1 MFKVA
6 EPSEPAVREVHTP
19 PATAANGIK
28 IRIITPALAKSHQ
41 NISTIPLLQ
50 GGVYIPLSTSL
61 WNLKTKVANSLGH
74 TLGHTCPSRESQSC
88 NCSFVE
94 YLLKQELLR
103 CLDDFVVVFDDHK
116 IERLPVSEPT
126 GNSIFQALQARFE
139 TEVESQ
145 YNVSLEGG
153 ELGSEQRYLIMPA
166 VALCSKD
173 LHLGNLKAKGRPVP
187 DEGSKPHGQTI
198 KQEDML
204 EDDWYDLD
212 LHIAEAPI
220 EVLDPYLT
228 LENASL
234 NECTVNG
241 ILNLYVVER
250 RCLST
255 PLSAS
260 LGKEAI
266 FSQAPCWQTA
276 PQQSRR
282 GMSAYLSSLRVFT
295 HLINAAF
302 MEARQQDEV
311 LGQIF
316 TLTHFPPAML
326 AVYVLMQGNTPR
338 ASQCA
343 ALIQALTEVLKE
355 MVPLHLIGGD
365 ETRSLEGS
373 RLLFGFMLAK
383 AKQRANFSKNS
394 PLNYMNSITT
404 VDLLNPGTLR
414 PILHPVSTSM
424 GMLEES
430 FFQALHTPGLFE
442 HSTEERPIKMLDVDL
457 RQHRLA
463 LITGGLVPEV
473 CALDIDHLNA
483 HIYRDSVTANS
494 QKPIWDLTNLASI
507 CEANG
512 LAVIAPSDL
521 ARTKSPMLSLDKECF
536 LSVYLGK
543 VPCGDPTKE

>member
-1 MFKVA
+1 M
-6 EPSEPAVREVHTP
+6 
-19 PATAANGIK
+19 
-28 IRIITPALAKSHQ
+28 AKSDQ
-41 NISTIPLLQ
+41 NISTIPLLK
-50 GGVYIPLSTSL
+50 GGVYMPLSTSL
-61 WNLKTKVANSLGH
+61 WDLKTQIANSLGH
-74 TLGHTCPSRESQSC
+74 TLGHAYPSTERQSC

-94 YLLKQELLR
+94 YLLKHGLLR
-103 CLDDFVVVFDDHK
+103 CLDDFVVVSGDHK
-116 IERLPVSEPT
+116 IERLPISEPT
-126 GNSIFQALQARFE
+126 RNCIFRALQARFE
-139 TEVESQ
+139 TEVESK

-153 ELGSEQRYLIMPA
+153 TLDPEQRYIILPA

-173 LHLGNLKAKGRPVP
+173 MHQGNPKAKGRPEP
-187 DEGSKPHGQTI
+187 DEGPKTPHGQTV
-198 KQEDML
+198 KQEDMF

-220 EVLDPYLT
+220 EVLDQSLT
-228 LENASL
+228 LETASL

-241 ILNLYVVER
+241 VLNLYVVER
-250 RCLST
+250 SCLRTPMST
-255 PLSAS
+255 S

-266 FSQAPCWQTA
+266 FSHAPCWHTNT
-276 PQQSRR
+276 QQSKR
-282 GMSAYLSSLRVFT
+282 GISAFLSSLRVFT
-295 HLINAAF
+295 HLVNAAF
-302 MEARQQDEV
+302 MGPRRQDEV

-326 AVYVLMQGNTPR
+326 AIYVLMQGNTPR

-365 ETRSLEGS
+365 GTRYLEGS
-373 RLLFGFMLAK
+373 RLLFGFILAK
-383 AKQRANFSKNS
+383 AKQRANLSKTS
-394 PLNYMNSITT
+394 PLNYIDSITT
-404 VDLLNPGTLR
+404 VDLLSPGTLR

-430 FFQALHTPGLFE
+430 FFHALHMPGLFE
-442 HSTEERPIKMLDVDL
+442 HSAEKRPIKTSEVDL

-463 LITGGLVPEV
+463 LISGGQVPEV
-473 CALDIDHLNA
+473 CVLDIDHLNA
-483 HIYRDSVTANS
+483 HLYRESAIGKS
-494 QKPIWDLTNLASI
+494 QKAIWDLTNLASL
-507 CEANG
+507 CEAND

-521 ARTKSPMLSLDKECF
+521 AGKTFPTLSLDKECF